1 MHSAD
6 RNSDFLIANQKIKQK
21 ERTSRFF
28 LNPSLFLTQQFSPSK
43 PVFPRNFEEMD
54 KTLSYLKNIYEK
66 KILSKP
72 KFLNN
77 QKMLTKLSFI
87 NLKKCLTPQ

>member
-54 KTLSYLKNIYEK
+54 ETLSYLVGQTQKYLWKKNPIK
-66 KILSKP
+66 AKIFKQSKNAYKT
-72 KFLNN
+72 KFH
-77 QKMLTKLSFI
+77 
-87 NLKKCLTPQ
+87 